1 MRYAKELAF
10 SSPEPFV
17 SRGHVI
23 LPGDENEHT
32 SAGKLAQISS
42 GFFLFYSSGT
52 ERIFASCSCLC
63 F

>member
-17 SRGHVI
+17 SRGHVV
-23 LPGDENEHT
+23 LTGDENEHT

-42 GFFLFYSSGT
+42 WFFLFYSSGT